1 MQWFFRIDK
10 VKDRM
15 PTKFAGQL
23 YSLPS
28 VKSIGFLIFFILQEN
43 TTCCVVSKSA
53 DPALFHAKKR
63 PKVIVKNGLKGS
75 QKVHQ

>member
-28 VKSIGFLIFFILQEN
+28 VKSIGFLIFFILREN
-43 TTCCVVSKSA
+43 VTHCVINKSVN
-53 DPALFHAKKR
+53 PALFHAKKR
-63 PKVIVKNGLKGS
+63 PKVIMKNGLKS
-75 QKVHQ
+75 PQKIHQ